1 MKENEEFLEKL
12 KSRNCRENRRRY
24 REEMDY
30 FKSLINPYNVT
41 MSNANIEQKV
51 EKIIKKEESSPEV

>member
-12 KSRNCRENRRRY
+12 KSRNCRENMRRY
-24 REEMDY
+24 REEMNY

>member
-12 KSRNCRENRRRY
+12 KSRNCRENMRRY

-51 EKIIKKEESSPEV
+51 EKIIKNEESSPEV

>member
-1 MKENEEFLEKL
+1 VKENEEFLEKL
-12 KSRNCRENRRRY
+12 KSRNCRENMRRY

-41 MSNANIEQKV
+41 MSNANIE
-51 EKIIKKEESSPEV
+51 

>member
-12 KSRNCRENRRRY
+12 KSRNCRENMRRY